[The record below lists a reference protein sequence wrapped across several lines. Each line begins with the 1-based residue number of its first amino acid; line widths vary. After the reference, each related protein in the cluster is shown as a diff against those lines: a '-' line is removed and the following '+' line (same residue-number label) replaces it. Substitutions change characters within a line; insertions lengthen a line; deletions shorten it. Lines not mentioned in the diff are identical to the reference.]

1 MKNSKVSHGISSD
14 DMSIFRIVK
23 NRRFVD
29 IISRFSAAAVIVWF
43 FWNVHPYMF
52 GRFDLRIT
60 LFVFGEAIA
69 LFFVIIAR
77 YSEKVDRR
85 WGTLLIVAITCC
97 YFEMLKLESTN
108 MNIIPY
114 YVTYSLQITGIL
126 LQIFSKFWLGRS
138 YGFLPANRGVVTS
151 GPYRIVRHPMY
162 LGYLLNHIGFL
173 LGSFSVRNLVVY
185 LFFYIFQIIRILLE
199 EKVLMQDDHY
209 VAYSQKVRFRIIPL
223 II

>member
-1 MKNSKVSHGISSD
+1 
-14 DMSIFRIVK
+14 MSIVRIVK

-29 IISRFSAAAVIVWF
+29 IFSRCSAAAVIVWF

-52 GRFDLRIT
+52 VRFDLRIT

-69 LFFVIIAR
+69 LLFVITAR

-85 WGTLLIVAITCC
+85 WGTVLIVAVTCC
-97 YFEMLKLESTN
+97 YFEMLRLENTYVH
-108 MNIIPY
+108 IIPY
-114 YVTYSLQITGIL
+114 YVTYFLQMIGIL

-138 YGFLPANRGVVTS
+138 YGFLPANRGVVTT

-162 LGYLLNHIGFL
+162 FGYLLNHIGFL
-173 LGSFSVRNLVVY
+173 LGSFSVHNLVVY
-185 LFFYIFQIIRILLE
+185 LFFYVFQVIRILLE
-199 EKVLMQDDHY
+199 EKILMQDDRY
-209 VAYSQKVRFRIIPL
+209 VKYAQKVRFRIIPL